1 MPSGGPGLINRVAS
15 QAGQE
20 QLTEGNYSFMRES
33 LDRNTHIQ
41 SQREGHGTDQPGRYR
56 LRLLA
61 TTDLHVAL
69 TSYDYYRD
77 TDTGEMGLSR
87 TATLIHQAREEVPNH
102 LLLDNGDI
110 IQGNPIGDYA
120 ASSRFWYQPKAADQG
135 SAAHPIIKLMNM
147 LQYDAATVGNHEF
160 NYGLGYLAD
169 CLNGADFPYTNANV
183 YLTEEGQA
191 PQHLLQPYLILPRQ
205 MTGESG
211 ESALLNIGIIGLVPP
226 QILNWDKGHLEG
238 NVIVQDMVE
247 TVETMVPQLQLA
259 GADIIVLLAHTGYM
273 EEEDPSISENAA
285 LLLSRIDGVDALI
298 FGHAHKL
305 YPGDEFAGRPGVNL
319 EKGTISG
326 IPAVEPGVW
335 GSHLGI
341 IDLALE
347 RTAEKWSVLDGQ
359 AQLRAVSDRSQQQPA
374 AAADPRLEEAAR
386 SAHEHTLSYIRTPV
400 GKTSQPLYSY
410 FALVMD
416 TPVVQIIN
424 DAQIWY
430 TCQQLED
437 TGYAHLPLLSAA
449 SAFKT
454 GGRYGPGHYTDIP
467 PGELTLRHM
476 SDIYSYAN
484 TLCAVRLNGEEL
496 REWLEWSAALFQT
509 IDLNQPEE
517 QELIDPAFSPFN
529 FDVIDGVSYTIDISC
544 PARYDAAGQRT
555 QTDRHRIQNL
565 RYDDL
570 PVTKE
575 MEFIIVTNQYRAYTT
590 KLANPDGQRI
600 ILNAQIENRDVVTE
614 YVRQQGTVSPQADH
628 NWSIMLGVPNQQAD
642 ETNSKQTPIG
652 TAVSHSKSQ
661 PKPNH
666 PHRSVIAAFSSS
678 PAAAKYIAEH
688 PQLSILDS
696 TPDGFLRY
704 GMRLDI
710 NS

>member
-1 MPSGGPGLINRVAS
+1 MK
-15 QAGQE
+15 E
-20 QLTEGNYSFMRES
+20 SF
-33 LDRNTHIQ
+33 DRNTHIQ
-41 SQREGHGTDQPGRYR
+41 SQREGHDTDQPGRYR

-61 TTDLHVAL
+61 TTDLHAAL
-69 TSYDYYRD
+69 TGYDYYREND
-77 TDTGEMGLSR
+77 TAEMGLSR
-87 TATLIHQAREEVPNH
+87 TASLIHQAREEVPNH

-135 SAAHPIIKLMNM
+135 SAAHIAGVKEEKAGSADPKGVHPMIKLMNM

-160 NYGLGYLAD
+160 NYGLDYLAD
-169 CLNGADFPYTNANV
+169 CLDGADFPYTNANV
-183 YLTEEGQA
+183 YLTEEGQV
-191 PQHLLQPYLILPRQ
+191 PRHLMQPYLIIPRE

-238 NVIVQDMVE
+238 RVIVRDMVE
-247 TVETMVPQLQLA
+247 TVEEMVPQLQLA

-285 LLLSRIDGVDALI
+285 LRLSRINGVDTLI

-305 YPGDEFAGRPGVNL
+305 YPSDEFAGRPGVNL
-319 EKGTISG
+319 DKGTING

-341 IDLALE
+341 IDLELE
-347 RTAEKWSVLDGQ
+347 RTAEKWNVLDSH
-359 AQLRAVSDRSQQQPA
+359 ARLRAVSDRSKLQPA

-386 SAHEHTLSYIRTPV
+386 SAHEYTLSYIRTPI
-400 GKTSQPLYSY
+400 GKTSLPLYSY
-410 FALVMD
+410 FALIMD

-430 TCQQLED
+430 TRQQLAD
-437 TGYAHLPLLSAA
+437 TEYAHLPLLSAA

-509 IDLNQPEE
+509 IDPVQPGE

-544 PARYDAAGQRT
+544 PARYNAAGQRT
-555 QTDRHRIQNL
+555 ETDQHRIQNL
-565 RYDDL
+565 RHYNL
-570 PVTKE
+570 PVTGE

-600 ILNAQIENRDVVTE
+600 VLNAQIENRDVVTE

-661 PKPNH
+661 SKPNPNH